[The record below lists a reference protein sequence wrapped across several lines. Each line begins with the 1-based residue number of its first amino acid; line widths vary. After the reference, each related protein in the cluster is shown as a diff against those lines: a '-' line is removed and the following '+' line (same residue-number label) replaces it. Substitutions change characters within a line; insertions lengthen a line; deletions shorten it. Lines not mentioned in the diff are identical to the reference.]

1 MSKTVKTRI
10 QNKIDTSANWAKATT
25 FVPLKGEIFIYSD
38 LNQIKIG
45 DGINKINDLPF
56 GCVEVIDLTTGV

>member
-25 FVPLKGEIFIYSD
+25 FVPLKGEIVIYSD

>member
-10 QNKIDTSANWAKATT
+10 QNKIDTSVNWAKATT
-25 FVPLKGEIFIYSD
+25 FVPLKGEIVIYSD

>member
-1 MSKTVKTRI
+1 MSKTIKTRI
-10 QNKIDTSANWAKATT
+10 QNKIDTSANWAKATS
-25 FVPLKGEIFIYSD
+25 FVPLKGEIVIYSD

-56 GCVEVIDLTTGV
+56 GCVEVIDLTTGA